1 MRVSCAR
8 PGNAGI
14 TTNLQLVLNTQKY
27 PYLYQATPKNS
38 CQILLPK
45 KILESKIQPPP
56 PPPKK
61 KKKSFD
67 YPRHLQSGVPPL
79 G

>member
-14 TTNLQLVLNTQKY
+14 TTNLQLVLNTQKN

-56 PPPKK
+56 
-61 KKKSFD
+61 FD

>member
-56 PPPKK
+56 PQ

>member
-56 PPPKK
+56 PPQ